1 MHLPDNKTVL
11 MVAGEFPPVKTIGR
25 LRTLKFIEHLR
36 AHGWDAVVLT
46 IEPNGTSS
54 VADPELIHEIAEDL
68 VVYRVAHPNLEELVA
83 GFVKFLI
90 GRGRRGQEKQPGHD
104 IAPAAVAP
112 TRRSPLDWMHGLFK
126 KFLTNYI
133 YVPDSYNLWAW
144 KARRTAAR
152 ICAEHDIDLVYTT
165 LPPFSAAFIG
175 HFLKRRTGLPWV
187 VDYRDLWAG
196 DVLREWLAPSRQR
209 FERWL
214 ERKLLRSA
222 DAIVAVSAP
231 KIEYLRQLHEPISA
245 RYVTLTNGYDKEEFA
260 AVRRERNFPEDE
272 IHFVFT
278 GRLFKNRRGHAFA
291 EALGQLSEEQ
301 PQLARKAR
309 VHFLGDVTPEI
320 RQRYDDITEHY
331 DNADQFDFAGD
342 VPHMVAKQAQV
353 NAGYLLLIVDTGA
366 TSDGVIPGKLFEYVA
381 ACRPIFALAD
391 PGATADIITK
401 GRLGL
406 VISVN
411 DVAACKAALEK
422 VLASTVPERLNAD
435 ESYLSQFDRRVIT
448 AQLAELFDDLSSAH
462 GS

>member
-1 MHLPDNKTVL
+1 MNLPDNKTVL
-11 MVAGEFPPVKTIGR
+11 MVAGEFSPVKTIGR

-54 VADPELIHEIAEDL
+54 VADPELIHEIPDDL
-68 VVYRVAHPNLEELVA
+68 VVYRVTHPNVEASVA
-83 GFVKFLI
+83 DFVKLLI
-90 GRGRRGQEKQPGHD
+90 GRGQGKQSGRD
-104 IAPAAVAP
+104 IAPAVVAP
-112 TRRSPLDWMHGLFK
+112 TRSSPLDWMHDLFK
-126 KFLTNYI
+126 KILTNYI

-152 ICAEHDIDLVYTT
+152 ICAEHNIDLVYTT
-165 LPPFSAAFIG
+165 LPPFSGAFIG
-175 HFLKRRTGLPWV
+175 DYLKRRTGLPWV

-209 FERWL
+209 LERWL
-214 ERKLLRSA
+214 ERKLSRSA

-231 KIEYLRQLHEPISA
+231 KLAYLRQLHEPSRA
-245 RYVTLTNGYDKEEFA
+245 QFVTLTNGYDREEFA
-260 AVRRERNFPEDE
+260 DVQRERSFPEDE

-309 VHFLGDVTPEI
+309 VHFLGDVT
-320 RQRYDDITEHY
+320 TEHY
-331 DNADQFDFAGD
+331 DIADQFDFAGD
-342 VPHMVAKQAQV
+342 VPHMTAKQAQV
-353 NAGYLLLIVDTGA
+353 NADYLLLIVDTGG
-366 TSDGVIPGKLFEYVA
+366 TSNGVIPGKLFEYVA
-381 ACRPIFALAD
+381 ARRPIFALTD

-406 VISVN
+406 VVSVN
-411 DVAACKAALEK
+411 DVAACKVALEK
-422 VLASTVPERLNAD
+422 VLASTVPQRLNAD

-448 AQLAELFDDLSSAH
+448 AQLAELFDELSSAH

>member
-1 MHLPDNKTVL
+1 MHD
-11 MVAGEFPPVKTIGR
+11 
-25 LRTLKFIEHLR
+25 
-36 AHGWDAVVLT
+36 
-46 IEPNGTSS
+46 
-54 VADPELIHEIAEDL
+54 
-68 VVYRVAHPNLEELVA
+68 
-83 GFVKFLI
+83 
-90 GRGRRGQEKQPGHD
+90 
-104 IAPAAVAP
+104 
-112 TRRSPLDWMHGLFK
+112 LFK
-126 KFLTNYI
+126 KILTNYI

-152 ICAEHDIDLVYTT
+152 ICAEHNIDLVYTT
-165 LPPFSAAFIG
+165 LPPFSGAFIG
-175 HFLKRRTGLPWV
+175 DYLKRRTGLPWV

-209 FERWL
+209 LERWL
-214 ERKLLRSA
+214 ERKLSRSA

-231 KIEYLRQLHEPISA
+231 KLAYLRQLHEPSRA
-245 RYVTLTNGYDKEEFA
+245 QFVTLTNGYDREEFA
-260 AVRRERNFPEDE
+260 DVQRERSFPEDE

-320 RQRYDDITEHY
+320 RHRYGELTEHY
-331 DNADQFDFAGD
+331 DIADQFDFAGD
-342 VPHMVAKQAQV
+342 VPHMTAKQAQV
-353 NAGYLLLIVDTGA
+353 NADYLLLIVDTGG
-366 TSDGVIPGKLFEYVA
+366 TSNGVIPGKLFEYVA
-381 ACRPIFALAD
+381 ARRPIFALTD

-406 VISVN
+406 VVSVN

-422 VLASTVPERLNAD
+422 VLASTVPQRLNAD

-448 AQLAELFDDLSSAH
+448 AQLAELFDELSSAH